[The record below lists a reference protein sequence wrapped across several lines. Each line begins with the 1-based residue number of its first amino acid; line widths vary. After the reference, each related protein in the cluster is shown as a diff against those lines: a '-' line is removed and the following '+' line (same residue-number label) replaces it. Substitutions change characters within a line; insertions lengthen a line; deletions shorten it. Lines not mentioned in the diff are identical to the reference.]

1 MKMTYSRS
9 KGFTLAEVLIVAL
22 IVGLLSSVAY
32 PSYVN
37 NVRKANRSEA
47 ISELQRL
54 MSAQERYFLS
64 NKEYA
69 DDLQK
74 LGLSGSTVSIDDYD
88 IEANGCASPND
99 NVRLCVELRAAAST
113 ESQKKDGDIVMN
125 TIGRSELVKAG
136 TNTLIKQL

>member
-47 ISELQRL
+47 ISELQ
-54 MSAQERYFLS
+54 AFF
-64 NKEYA
+64 
-69 DDLQK
+69 
-74 LGLSGSTVSIDDYD
+74 I
-88 IEANGCASPND
+88 
-99 NVRLCVELRAAAST
+99 
-113 ESQKKDGDIVMN
+113 IVV
-125 TIGRSELVKAG
+125 TQIV
-136 TNTLIKQL
+136 